1 MRCFR
6 GRRPIT
12 AGQRGQNVRR
22 RNSLDQARDAN
33 GAAVGFHDLVP
44 HDFRGRVRATLDEHV
59 GTNGL
64 EQPARRFV
72 VEADGRLAGADLVLA
87 GLPLAVGFTTGF
99 FFAGIGMVMPG
110 IAE

>member
-1 MRCFR
+1 M
-6 GRRPIT
+6 P
-12 AGQRGQNVRR
+12 
-22 RNSLDQARDAN
+22 
-33 GAAVGFHDLVP
+33 AVG
-44 HDFRGRVRATLDEHV
+44 A
-59 GTNGL
+59 
-64 EQPARRFV
+64 ARRFV